1 LATAIG
7 CCLFLDPNECGE
19 WKRIFSFPFQ
29 LSPALFSFSFLSSIF
44 FPFQDFMVFAD
55 RLMRL
60 LAEEALCRLP
70 SITDDGIVETPIGT
84 ARKGLVR
91 TDSGA
96 NMIQLL
102 KISFRNAKFAVL
114 TT

>member
-1 LATAIG
+1 MSSAAAPAPILG
-7 CCLFLDPNECGE
+7 RRPSWMPNDNVTVINSRPVQYLLMKLRDKETQG
-19 WKRIFSFPFQ
+19 R
-29 LSPALFSFSFLSSIF
+29 
-44 FPFQDFMVFAD
+44 DFMVFAD